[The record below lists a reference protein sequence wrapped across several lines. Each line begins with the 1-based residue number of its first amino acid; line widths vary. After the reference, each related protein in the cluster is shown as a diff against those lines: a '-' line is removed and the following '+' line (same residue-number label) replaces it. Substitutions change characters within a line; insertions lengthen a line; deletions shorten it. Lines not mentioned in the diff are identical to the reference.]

1 MMTEYILPALA
12 AKPSTPTEAQKK
24 ALIDELQLA
33 EDSKGVPGF
42 ALDPNNTDVPQ

>member
-1 MMTEYILPALA
+1 MAWFKEPDFKERQKA
-12 AKPSTPTEAQKK
+12 AAQAQKT
-24 ALIDELQLA
+24 ALLDELQAA